1 MTIQIYNTV
10 ARRKEEFIP
19 ADPKRV
25 TMYVC
30 GPTVYSF
37 PHIGNA
43 RPAVVFDVFYRL
55 LMHEF
60 GHVIYVRNITDVDD
74 KINAAAVSE
83 GISIGQISA
92 RYTRTYHQ
100 NMADLGVLPPSI
112 EPKVTE
118 HMPQIIDMIKRLI
131 VAGNAYE
138 AEGHVLFHVPSYHEY
153 GVLSGRNLKELIAGA
168 RVDVAPFKKD
178 DADFVLW
185 KPSGE
190 DQPAWDSPWGAGR
203 PGWHIECSTM
213 IEQHLG
219 ETIDIHGGGQDLIFP
234 HHENERA
241 QSTCAHHGKLFSRY
255 WMHNGFVNVNH
266 EKMSKSLGNILL
278 VQDLLEQASGEAVRF
293 TLLGTHYRSPLDWTD
308 QVLNQ
313 SSRNL
318 DRLYE
323 VLQKLDDVDVDV
335 DVSAEDMPVAF
346 MDALKDDLNTPAAIA
361 ELHKLAKQV
370 NTVFSHDSR
379 QVLKKQLLAAGKI
392 LGILQQDPA
401 AWFRGTNEI
410 DEMEILALLEQRA
423 SAKNERDFKRAD
435 EIRNQLKAMGIQVQD
450 RPDGTSSWR
459 KA

>member
-1 MTIQIYNTV
+1 MTIHIYNT
-10 ARRKEEFIP
+10 ATRKKEEFIP

-60 GHVIYVRNITDVDD
+60 EHVIYMRNITDVDD
-74 KINAAAVSE
+74 KISAAASKKNVS
-83 GISIGQISA
+83 IDQISA
-92 RYTRTYHQ
+92 RYTRAYHQ
-100 NMADLGVLPPSI
+100 NMADLGVLPPVI

-118 HMPQIIDMIKRLI
+118 HMLQIINMIERL
-131 VAGNAYE
+131 VAAGNAYE
-138 AEGHVLFHVPSYHEY
+138 VEGHVLFHVPSYPEY

-178 DADFVLW
+178 DTDFVLW
-185 KPSGE
+185 KPSSK

-219 ETIDIHGGGQDLIFP
+219 ETIDIHGGGQDLVFP

-241 QSTCAHHGKLFSRY
+241 QSTCVHQGKPFSRY
-255 WMHNGFVNVNH
+255 WMHNGFVNVDH
-266 EKMSKSLGNILL
+266 EKMSKSLGNVLL
-278 VQDLLEQASGEAVRF
+278 VHDLLDQAPGEAIRF

-308 QVLNQ
+308 KVLSQ
-313 SSRNL
+313 SCRNL

-323 VLQKLDDVDVDV
+323 VLRKLQDIEV
-335 DVSAEDMPVAF
+335 DVSATDMPAAF
-346 MDALKDDLNTPAAIA
+346 VNALKDDLNTPAAIA

-370 NTVFSHDSR
+370 NVTFGQDSR
-379 QVLKKQLLAAGKI
+379 QVLKKQLLAAGKM
-392 LGILQQDPA
+392 LGILQQNPVT
-401 AWFRGTNEI
+401 WFRGTGEI
-410 DEMEILALLEQRA
+410 DEMEIGTLVGLRA
-423 SAKNERDFKRAD
+423 SAKKERDFKRAD
-435 EIRNQLKAMGIQVQD
+435 EIRDQLTAMGIQVQD